1 MENFGDRIDYWD
13 VFNEITVDHLYH
25 NAVSRW
31 IHEKGRANAVRYT
44 TKLVREINPH
54 ANLLY
59 NDFNIW
65 NQECERCVEETDS
78 ILHGICPK
86 ADPGNI
92 CLEINRRE
100 ENVEIIIA
108 DDGVGMDHERLES
121 LFNFK
126 KDETVKTPKL
136 RHIGLNN
143 VAQRL
148 EFIFPG
154 KHQFRIESLS
164 LIHICG
170 FGETPLILW
179 RL

>member
-1 MENFGDRIDYWD
+1 MAGTYIPKNILQPIIEN
-13 VFNEITVDHLYH
+13 
-25 NAVSRW
+25 
-31 IHEKGRANAVRYT
+31 
-44 TKLVREINPH
+44 
-54 ANLLY
+54 
-59 NDFNIW
+59 
-65 NQECERCVEETDS
+65 S

-92 CLEINRRE
+92 RLEINRRE

-154 KHQFRIESLS
+154 KHQFRIESQTGTGDKNCHNSSGGYYSGLS
-164 LIHICG
+164 GTARAWKGTKFLNLC
-170 FGETPLILW
+170 
-179 RL
+179 R

>member
-1 MENFGDRIDYWD
+1 MKKSQMRLRSLTNILSFKTIGIWEDFLFPADGTNPWREPTFPKNILQPIIEN
-13 VFNEITVDHLYH
+13 
-25 NAVSRW
+25 
-31 IHEKGRANAVRYT
+31 
-44 TKLVREINPH
+44 
-54 ANLLY
+54 
-59 NDFNIW
+59 
-65 NQECERCVEETDS
+65 S

-154 KHQFRIESLS
+154 KHQFRIESQPGLGTKIVI
-164 LIHICG
+164 IHPVVT
-170 FGETPLILW
+170 TPDYPNSKGVE
-179 RL
+179 RN